1 MAVPAHLE
9 DAAARLSEASWRIE
23 RAKEKPLTS
32 ASQREWLVALTDF
45 SVALSDIQRFNNE
58 SIHEKLHD
66 LTGRLERLSRNWSS
80 GGVPTETE

>member
-9 DAAARLSEASWRIE
+9 EAAARLSEASWRIDQ
-23 RAKEKPLTS
+23 AKAKTFTS
-32 ASQREWLVALTDF
+32 EAQREWLAALTDF
-45 SVALSDIQRFNNE
+45 SLALSDLQRFNNE

-80 GGVPTETE
+80 AESPAE